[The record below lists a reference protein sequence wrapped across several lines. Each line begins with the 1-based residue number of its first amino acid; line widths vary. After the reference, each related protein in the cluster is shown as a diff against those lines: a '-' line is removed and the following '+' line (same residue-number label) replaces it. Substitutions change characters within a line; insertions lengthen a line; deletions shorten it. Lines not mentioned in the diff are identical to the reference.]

1 MKKYLFVGISIAI
14 LSACGNDKKNED
26 KQDTKSKVESRNAE
40 GLTIAY
46 YDQDS
51 VAKYFDYFKEQD
63 SIISKK
69 QLGFQQAVN
78 VKQKAIEDYIRI
90 QEDNMK
96 RGLLSQNDI
105 NSVQQNIQS
114 RQEQLYKF
122 QESEGARIENERM
135 QMMEALSNKMKL
147 FSSDFCNENKIDI
160 LLIYAPGGQI
170 NFITPEM
177 DVTKEF
183 TAYLNQRQNDLIS
196 GKKK

>member
-14 LSACGNDKKNED
+14 LAACGNDKKNED
-26 KQDTKSKVESRNAE
+26 KPDTKSKVESRNAE

-114 RQEQLYKF
+114 RQEQLYQF

-147 FSSDFCNENKIDI
+147 FSSDFCDENKIDI